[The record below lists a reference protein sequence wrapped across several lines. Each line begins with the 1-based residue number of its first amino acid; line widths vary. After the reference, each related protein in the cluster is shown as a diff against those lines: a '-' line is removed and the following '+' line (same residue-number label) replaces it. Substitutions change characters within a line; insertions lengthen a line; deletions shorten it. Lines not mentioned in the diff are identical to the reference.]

1 MKKIISTALAIVLF
15 VGASQAQTTEDK
27 GRHHKG
33 HRQEQAMSQL
43 NLSAEQKAKFQSIR
57 EAQKK
62 EMQELKKSGNVTPE
76 QRKALH
82 EKYKAQY
89 QAVLTPAQQEQFKKQ
104 REEWKEKGDKAKKGQ
119 KGEKGEKGQRFGK
132 RGGDFGKQQAFF
144 KKELNLTAD
153 QETKLKG
160 IFQEFRTK
168 SQAIRSNTSLSKE
181 QQREQFR
188 SLAHQYMEQGKSV
201 LTPEQLKKFNDLK
214 GKRKNRKA
222 DNV

>member
-1 MKKIISTALAIVLF
+1 MKKVLSTALAIVLF

-27 GRHHKG
+27 VRHHQG
-33 HRQEQAMSQL
+33 HRQEQGFSQL
-43 NLSAEQKAKFQSIR
+43 NLTADQKAKFESIR

-82 EKYKAQY
+82 EKYKTQY
-89 QAVLTPAQQEQFKKQ
+89 QAVLTPAQQEQFQKQ
-104 REEWKEKGDKAKKGQ
+104 RKDWKEKGDKAQRGQ
-119 KGEKGEKGQRFGK
+119 KGERGQGFGK

-153 QETKLKG
+153 QETKLKS

-168 SQAIRSNTSLSKE
+168 SQALRSNTSLSKE

-188 SLAHQYMEQGKSV
+188 SLAQQYMEQGKSV
-201 LTPEQLKKFNDLK
+201 LTPEQVKKFNDLK
-214 GKRKNRKA
+214 GKRKHRKA

>member
-1 MKKIISTALAIVLF
+1 MKKILSTALAIVLF
-15 VGASQAQTTEDK
+15 IGASQAQTTEDK
-27 GRHHKG
+27 GRHHQG
-33 HRQEQAMSQL
+33 HRQEQAFSQL
-43 NLSAEQKAKFQSIR
+43 NLTTDQKAKFQSIR

-62 EMQELKKSGNVTPE
+62 EMEELKKSGNVTPE

-82 EKYKAQY
+82 EKYKAQFES
-89 QAVLTPAQQEQFKKQ
+89 VLTTAQKEQFQKQ
-104 REEWKEKGDKAKKGQ
+104 REEWKERGDKSQ
-119 KGEKGEKGQRFGK
+119 KGERGQGFGK

-153 QETKLKG
+153 QETKLKS
-160 IFQEFRTK
+160 IFQEFRTR
-168 SQAIRSNTSLSKE
+168 SQAVRSNTSLSKE

-188 SLAHQYMEQGKSV
+188 SLAQQYMEQGKSV
-201 LTPEQLKKFNDLK
+201 LTPEQVKKFNKLK

>member
-27 GRHHKG
+27 GRHHQG
-33 HRQEQAMSQL
+33 QRQEQAFSQL

-62 EMQELKKSGNVTPE
+62 EIQELRISGNVTPE

-82 EKYKAQY
+82 EKYKAQFES
-89 QAVLTPAQQEQFKKQ
+89 VLTPAQKDQFQKQ
-104 REEWKEKGDKAKKGQ
+104 REEWKAKGDKAQRGQ
-119 KGEKGEKGQRFGK
+119 KGERGQGFGK
-132 RGGDFGKQQAFF
+132 RDGDFGKQAAFF

-168 SQAIRSNTSLSKE
+168 SQAIRSNTSLSKD

-188 SLAHQYMEQGKSV
+188 SLAQQ
-201 LTPEQLKKFNDLK
+201 
-214 GKRKNRKA
+214 
-222 DNV
+222 

>member
-1 MKKIISTALAIVLF
+1 MITMKKIISTAFAIVLF

-27 GRHHKG
+27 GRHHQG
-33 HRQEQAMSQL
+33 QRQEQAFHQL
-43 NLSAEQKAKFQSIR
+43 NLTADQKAKFQSIR

-62 EMQELKKSGNVTPE
+62 EMQDLRKNGEVTPE

-82 EKYKAQY
+82 EKYKAQFE
-89 QAVLTPAQQEQFKKQ
+89 AVLTPAQKEQFQQQ
-104 REEWKEKGDKAKKGQ
+104 RKDWKD
-119 KGEKGEKGQRFGK
+119 KGEKGQGFGK
-132 RGGDFGKQQAFF
+132 RGGDFGKQAAFF

-168 SQAIRSNTSLSKE
+168 AQGIRSNSGLSQE
-181 QQREQFR
+181 QKKSQMQ
-188 SLAHQYMEQGKSV
+188 SLAQQYMEQGKSV
-201 LTPEQLKKFNDLK
+201 LTAEQLKKFNDLK
-214 GKRKNRKA
+214 GKHKNRRS

>member
-1 MKKIISTALAIVLF
+1 MKKILSTALAIVLF

-33 HRQEQAMSQL
+33 QRQEQAMSQL
-43 NLSAEQKAKFQSIR
+43 NLTAEQKAKFQSIR

-76 QRKALH
+76 QRKAIH
-82 EKYKAQY
+82 EKYKTQY
-89 QAVLTPAQQEQFKKQ
+89 QAVLTPAQQEQFNKQ
-104 REEWKEKGDKAKKGQ
+104 RQEWKDKGAKGQ
-119 KGEKGEKGQRFGK
+119 GFGK
-132 RGGDFGKQQAFF
+132 RGGDMGKQAAFF

-153 QETKLKG
+153 QESKLKA

-168 SQAIRSNTSLSKE
+168 SQDIRSNTSLSNE
-181 QQREQFR
+181 QKKAQFQ
-188 SLAHQYMEQGKSV
+188 SLAQQYMAQGKSV

-214 GKRKNRKA
+214 GKRKNNRKA